1 MGDAIQRSPIPL
13 HSLLSFPSRLL
24 SKHKRLR
31 ENHSFAVYAQAH
43 LGTTIRLS
51 FSRVPLIPLQGLAA
65 RLFSCPS
72 LRFYSVWSGAMPN
85 FAFIGFSE
93 LRIDGVL

>member
-31 ENHSFAVYAQAH
+31 ENHSFAVYAQAR
-43 LGTTIRLS
+43 LGTTIWLS
-51 FSRVPLIPLQGLAA
+51 YSRAPLIPLQGLAA

-72 LRFYSVWSGAMPN
+72 LRFSGSIASGAVLCRTSPLSDSPN
-85 FAFIGFSE
+85 FA
-93 LRIDGVL
+93 